1 MLIFPWRYFSAV
13 VDLDVRCCFYRILLY
28 MVANTVCLN
37 TIPYRRPFHFIYPFT
52 LVHSFAP
59 VRPYNVFSLGVT
71 DDVYNLVFSPMMA
84 PIISDLSTSQE
95 ALILPIFGT
104 SHIDDRDS
112 PGE

>member
-1 MLIFPWRYFSAV
+1 
-13 VDLDVRCCFYRILLY
+13 
-28 MVANTVCLN
+28 
-37 TIPYRRPFHFIYPFT
+37 
-52 LVHSFAP
+52 

-95 ALILPIFGT
+95 ALVLPIFGT